1 MTVARNDCITADE
14 VVINWLE
21 GMAMKA
27 LEII

>member
-1 MTVARNDCITADE
+1 MMVARKDCITADE

-27 LEII
+27 LVK

>member
-27 LEII
+27 LMK